1 MPCMQCRCDVSILY
15 IIKIR
20 VKRALPFCPCT
31 LLCSFNN
38 IEIVKCSIL
47 PKAQSARSRAAL
59 ASIEVINRCLLASG
73 RLFRLPASGAPSA
86 RSINACQPLRGFPP
100 PPSAWLR
107 FRYAITPGGVR
118 GARQSS
124 QSQPGLLCQR
134 LPARALQVGCAHPCL
149 FPLSSPR
156 AHCSHYRPSA
166 LAPHFP
172 RLPVPAL
179 LPPRRVRP
187 RAPLRAA
194 PFRGGLG
201 GGCPAPRGSL
211 VGVFAFVAG
220 ARFRGGGSVLPPPV
234 PPLGGAPSGC

>member
-1 MPCMQCRCDVSILY
+1 MQCRDVSILSR
-15 IIKIR
+15 KESKGR
-20 VKRALPFCPCT
+20 CPFAPAHF
-31 LLCSFNN
+31 LCSFNN
-38 IEIVKCSIL
+38 IENVKCSIFT
-47 PKAQSARSRAAL
+47 KAQTPRSVAAL
-59 ASIEVINRCLLASG
+59 ARIEVINRCLLASG

-86 RSINACQPLRGFPP
+86 RSSVNACQPLRGFPP

-107 FRYAITPGGVR
+107 LRYAITPGGVR

-134 LPARALQVGCAHPCL
+134 LPARAPQVGFAHPCL

-156 AHCSHYRPSA
+156 AHCSHWRTSA

-220 ARFRGGGSVLPPPV
+220 ARFRGCGSVLPPPV

>member
-1 MPCMQCRCDVSILY
+1 M
-15 IIKIR
+15 
-20 VKRALPFCPCT
+20 
-31 LLCSFNN
+31 
-38 IEIVKCSIL
+38 
-47 PKAQSARSRAAL
+47 SARQRSPILAPSKRRPLGSVVSQCVSAPAGLPAAAVSLAAL
-59 ASIEVINRCLLASG
+59 S
-73 RLFRLPASGAPSA
+73 
-86 RSINACQPLRGFPP
+86 
-100 PPSAWLR
+100 
-107 FRYAITPGGVR
+107 YAITPGGVR

-134 LPARALQVGCAHPCL
+134 LPARAPQVGCAHPCQ

-156 AHCSHYRPSA
+156 AHCSHWRTSA

-172 RLPVPAL
+172 RLTVPAL

-211 VGVFAFVAG
+211 VWVLAFVAG
-220 ARFRGGGSVLPPPV
+220 ARFKGCGSVLPPPV

>member
-1 MPCMQCRCDVSILY
+1 M
-15 IIKIR
+15 
-20 VKRALPFCPCT
+20 
-31 LLCSFNN
+31 
-38 IEIVKCSIL
+38 

-59 ASIEVINRCLLASG
+59 ARIEVINRCLLASG

-134 LPARALQVGCAHPCL
+134 LPARALQVGSAHPCL